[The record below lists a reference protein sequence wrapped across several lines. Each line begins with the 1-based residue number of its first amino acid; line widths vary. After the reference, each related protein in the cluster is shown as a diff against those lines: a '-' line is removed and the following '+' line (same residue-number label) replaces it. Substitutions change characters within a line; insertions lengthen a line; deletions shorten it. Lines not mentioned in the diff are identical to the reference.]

1 MKLEVSIGEAI
12 DKLSILELKMK
23 KINDLKKHLEIQK
36 EIDALVEVNQYKKWC
51 PLFYKMLMYIN
62 EQIWDMTD
70 IIKSMEVI
78 DLEFARISNQIF
90 EFNQKRFRIKSF
102 FNTLV
107 NSSIKEQKS
116 YALSHCKIIIP
127 DETTL
132 YNKLAEINYLTIE
145 YDKISFDCT
154 FISIIKQIFKTPNI
168 DYTDTNL
175 LSIPNTINLTDFE
188 ISADI
193 KYIFEFEPIK
203 YIIGGMFGDFIQSL
217 SVINETFYNTGRKG
231 LLYISLN
238 YGGDPFRN
246 GLQNTYN
253 DTYPV
258 IIKQIYIMDYKI
270 YNNESFDINL
280 NDWRKCNKLFLQN
293 WHYIYK
299 QTYHVEWGKHKWITV
314 NNDEKWNNTIFINT
328 THYRGVIKLNFQSLY
343 SKYNDKLI
351 FISAD
356 INQYHS
362 FTKIS
367 GLHIPY
373 IQINSFTELCTMISS
388 CKLFIGSL
396 SAPLAVA
403 HAVHSDRIIGLTT
416 DIDSVHNQQF
426 EEIWD
431 NVWYE

>member
-145 YDKISFDCT
+145 YDKISIDCP
-154 FISIIKQIFKTPNI
+154 FISIVKNIFKTQNI

-293 WHYIYK
+293 WHTIYK
-299 QTYHVEWGKHKWITV
+299 QTYHVEWGKHKWITANNNPIFNGKTLFSCSTVV
-314 NNDEKWNNTIFINT
+314 NRFPQNIN
-328 THYRGVIKLNFQSLY
+328 YYK
-343 SKYNDKLI
+343 
-351 FISAD
+351 
-356 INQYHS
+356 
-362 FTKIS
+362 
-367 GLHIPY
+367 
-373 IQINSFTELCTMISS
+373 
-388 CKLFIGSL
+388 
-396 SAPLAVA
+396 
-403 HAVHSDRIIGLTT
+403 
-416 DIDSVHNQQF
+416 
-426 EEIWD
+426 
-431 NVWYE
+431 

>member
-23 KINDLKKHLEIQK
+23 KINDLSKLSEIQK
-36 EIDALVEVNQYKKWC
+36 EIDALVEVNEYKKWC

-145 YDKISFDCT
+145 YDKISFDCP
-154 FISIIKQIFKTPNI
+154 FISIVKNIFKTPNI

-231 LLYISLN
+231 LLYISDG

-246 GLQNTYN
+246 GLQNTY
-253 DTYPV
+253 PV
-258 IIKQIYIMDYKI
+258 IIKQI
-270 YNNESFDINL
+270 
-280 NDWRKCNKLFLQN
+280 
-293 WHYIYK
+293 
-299 QTYHVEWGKHKWITV
+299 
-314 NNDEKWNNTIFINT
+314 
-328 THYRGVIKLNFQSLY
+328 
-343 SKYNDKLI
+343 
-351 FISAD
+351 
-356 INQYHS
+356 
-362 FTKIS
+362 
-367 GLHIPY
+367 
-373 IQINSFTELCTMISS
+373 
-388 CKLFIGSL
+388 
-396 SAPLAVA
+396 
-403 HAVHSDRIIGLTT
+403 
-416 DIDSVHNQQF
+416 
-426 EEIWD
+426 
-431 NVWYE
+431 

>member
-36 EIDALVEVNQYKKWC
+36 EIDALVEVIQYKKWC

-62 EQIWDMTD
+62 EQIWDMTN

-127 DETTL
+127 DETTF

-203 YIIGGMFGDFIQSL
+203 YITGGMFGDFI
-217 SVINETFYNTGRKG
+217 
-231 LLYISLN
+231 
-238 YGGDPFRN
+238 
-246 GLQNTYN
+246 
-253 DTYPV
+253 
-258 IIKQIYIMDYKI
+258 
-270 YNNESFDINL
+270 
-280 NDWRKCNKLFLQN
+280 
-293 WHYIYK
+293 
-299 QTYHVEWGKHKWITV
+299 
-314 NNDEKWNNTIFINT
+314 
-328 THYRGVIKLNFQSLY
+328 
-343 SKYNDKLI
+343 
-351 FISAD
+351 
-356 INQYHS
+356 
-362 FTKIS
+362 
-367 GLHIPY
+367 
-373 IQINSFTELCTMISS
+373 
-388 CKLFIGSL
+388 
-396 SAPLAVA
+396 
-403 HAVHSDRIIGLTT
+403 
-416 DIDSVHNQQF
+416 
-426 EEIWD
+426 
-431 NVWYE
+431 